1 MNLLIDIGNT
11 RLKWLLESGG
21 QFETFHAMDYRQPDF
36 SKALQE
42 AWLTIET
49 PKTIAIASVSNKHIL
64 DSVQQLC
71 LSLWSQAQLLIPQP
85 TIAAFGLKIAYAQPE
100 KLGIDRWLALIA
112 GHHHYAGDLCIV
124 DCGTA
129 ITVDAL
135 QADGSHVGGLIC
147 PGLRLMKQAL
157 AGNTADLDF
166 SNQPFAA
173 QLETKTAAAIA
184 NGVFMAAIGLI
195 EQTMQRLGS
204 NYQLVLT
211 GGDAKIVAQGLDR
224 PIIVDYGLVL
234 KGLALFCHG
243 ESAS

>member
-1 MNLLIDIGNT
+1 MNVLIDIGNS
-11 RLKWLLESGG
+11 RLKWLVEHDS
-21 QFETFHAMDYRQPDF
+21 QFGPLMAVDYRQAGF
-36 SKALQE
+36 LIQLQQAWQALD
-42 AWLTIET
+42 T

-64 DSVQQLC
+64 DGIQQLC
-71 LSLWSQAQLLIPQP
+71 LSLWPQAQWLIPQS
-85 TIAAFGLKIAYAQPE
+85 TDAAFGLKNAYAQPE

-112 GHHHYAGDLCIV
+112 AHHHYAGDLCIV

-129 ITVDAL
+129 ITVDGL

-173 QLETKTAAAIA
+173 QLATKTEAAIA

-195 EQTMQRLGS
+195 EHVMQKLDS
-204 NYQLVLT
+204 NYQLVIT
-211 GGDAKIVAQGLDR
+211 GGDAEILAQSLNR
-224 PIIVDYGLVL
+224 PAIVDHGLVM
-234 KGLALFCHG
+234 KGLSLFCQG